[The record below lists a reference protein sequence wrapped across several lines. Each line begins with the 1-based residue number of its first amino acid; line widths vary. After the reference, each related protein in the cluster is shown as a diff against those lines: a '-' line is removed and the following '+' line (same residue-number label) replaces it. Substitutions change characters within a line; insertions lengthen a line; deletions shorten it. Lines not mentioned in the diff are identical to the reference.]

1 MFCPRCGTNQS
12 DDTKFCKTCGGNLS
26 AVRQAVT
33 SRETGGKIDWSKTW
47 AAEMFLSEAERDA
60 RKEQLERE
68 RGITPEVKRQKEL
81 KAGVVTA
88 SVGIGVSIFLFVIM
102 QGVIL
107 SLHNPGSETEL
118 LSRLW
123 VVGVIP
129 FFIGLGLIINGLF
142 VGRGKRKQVTTD
154 ALEGNKALQS
164 FPSSDAEHFIRP
176 PFSVTEQTTRQLE
189 DADQKHKRGSI
200 GEY

>member
-12 DDTKFCKTCGGNLS
+12 DDIKFCKTCGGNLS

-47 AAEMFLSEAERDA
+47 VAETFLSEAERDA

-102 QGVIL
+102 EGVIL
-107 SLHNPGSETEL
+107 SLHNPGSEREL

-129 FFIGLGLIINGLF
+129 FFIGLGLIINGAF
-142 VGRGKRKQVTTD
+142 RWSGQTKASHDRCRGGQD
-154 ALEGNKALQS
+154 AIAVAPAQRRRALHS
-164 FPSSDAEHFIRP
+164 P
-176 PFSVTEQTTRQLE
+176 PF
-189 DADQKHKRGSI
+189 
-200 GEY
+200 